1 MAEGGALQAGW
12 LWGQGLRLQLKGVTK
27 GPRSQAVQGLD
38 SDPEE
43 EAAERTSDSWKD
55 LDDRGRNN
63 ATGVAHTDIGTFHV
77 VSRSLCD
84 CEHTLPA

>member
-27 GPRSQAVQGLD
+27 GACSQAVQGLD

-43 EAAERTSDSWKD
+43 EEDERC
-55 LDDRGRNN
+55 
-63 ATGVAHTDIGTFHV
+63 HH
-77 VSRSLCD
+77 
-84 CEHTLPA
+84 